1 MSKPMTYWSVSSQVL
16 KEEAE
21 KLGLKVEVLV
31 PEKNLFLVKG
41 KNKEVLFKSTDF
53 GVNSALGKK
62 ITDDKELTYKLLE
75 KYGAP
80 IAKTFYI
87 YNHEFPN
94 FDWTKL
100 SDFHFPV
107 IIKPIDEAH
116 GNGVCMNIVSISELQ
131 KKLESSFAD
140 YAKMI
145 VQEQISGDECR
156 VLVVLGEVVVGLHRV
171 PPFIIGDGKSTLHEL
186 IDNENKTNPLR
197 QQNYSAPLSLIKAD
211 SELVDY
217 VSKQGYS
224 LDDIIPSNTK
234 LQLRGNS
241 NLGTGGTI
249 IDITEMLHEDTKKLC
264 VSIAEKFQLG
274 ICGVDILSSDFSKP
288 LSESGGVI
296 LEINSTPGIG
306 GDRELT
312 SVNTGREILKK
323 IFSGSGL

>member
-1 MSKPMTYWSVSSQVL
+1 MSKPMTYWSISSQVL

-21 KLGLKVEVLV
+21 KLGLEVEVLV
-31 PEKNLFLVKG
+31 PEKNLFLIKR
-41 KNKEVLFKSTDF
+41 KDKEVLFKSTDF

-75 KYGAP
+75 KYDAP
-80 IAKTFYI
+80 IAKTLYI
-87 YNHEFPN
+87 HNHEFQK
-94 FDWTKL
+94 FDWSKL
-100 SDFHFPV
+100 SEFHFPV

-131 KKLESSFAD
+131 KKLESSFVD
-140 YAKMI
+140 YTKMI
-145 VQEQISGDECR
+145 IQEQISGDECR

-171 PPFIIGDGKSTLHEL
+171 PPFVIGNGESTIQEL
-186 IDNENKTNPLR
+186 IEDENKTNPLR

-211 SELVDY
+211 SELIDY
-217 VSKQGYS
+217 VDKQGYS
-224 LDDIIPSNTK
+224 LDDVIPMNMR

-249 IDITEMLHEDTKKLC
+249 VDITHILHEDTKKIC

-288 LSESGGVI
+288 LSETGGVI

-323 IFSGSGL
+323 IFGI